1 MGDCNFLA
9 DLLDTFQS
17 SSDYIKTVIILTP
30 PAFVLGL
37 LYLVLRYHQ
46 PAKTTVPPYPTG
58 NISLLDRE
66 QDESTVLQI
75 PRVEQTER

>member
-1 MGDCNFLA
+1 MDDYNFLA

-30 PAFVLGL
+30 PAFILGL
-37 LYLVLRYHQ
+37 LYLVLRYRQ
-46 PAKTTVPPYPTG
+46 PAKTTVTPYPTE

-66 QDESTVLQI
+66 QDENTVLQI
-75 PRVEQTER
+75 PRVEQAER